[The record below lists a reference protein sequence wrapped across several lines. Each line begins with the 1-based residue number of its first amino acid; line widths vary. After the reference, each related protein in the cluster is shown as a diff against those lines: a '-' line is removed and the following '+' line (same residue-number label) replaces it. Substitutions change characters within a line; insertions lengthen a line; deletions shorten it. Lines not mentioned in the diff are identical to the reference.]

1 MRFKTL
7 NPQTIAVYGTLRDK
21 TPGMPRTP
29 SVPPPPLPP
38 LYTPPCRA
46 DMGPMML
53 FAKFFWEIFGF
64 VI

>member
-7 NPQTIAVYGTLRDK
+7 SPQTIAVYGTLRDK
-21 TPGMPRTP
+21 TPGTPRTP
-29 SVPPPPLPP
+29 SIPPPPLPP
-38 LYTPPCRA
+38 LHTPPCRT